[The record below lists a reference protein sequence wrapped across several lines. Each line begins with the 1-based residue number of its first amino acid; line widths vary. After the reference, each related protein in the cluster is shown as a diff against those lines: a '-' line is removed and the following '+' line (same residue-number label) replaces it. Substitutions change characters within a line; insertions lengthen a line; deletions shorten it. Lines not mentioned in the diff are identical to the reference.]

1 MPNARAPMM
10 PRITLQNTPH
20 RKGAIARSVR
30 FNSHGNSLQG
40 TLHLPE
46 TGATSLPEA
55 PGLR

>member
-1 MPNARAPMM
+1 MM

-40 TLHLPE
+40 ALHLPE
-46 TGATSLPEA
+46 TGATPLPEA